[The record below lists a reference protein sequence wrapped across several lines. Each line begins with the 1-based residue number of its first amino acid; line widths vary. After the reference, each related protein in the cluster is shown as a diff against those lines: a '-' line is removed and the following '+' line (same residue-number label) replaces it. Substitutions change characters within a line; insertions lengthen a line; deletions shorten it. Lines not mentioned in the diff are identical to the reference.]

1 MRQQSLELRDE
12 SLSCKT
18 EKSVIH
24 VRQQN
29 RAGSTTKERKTR
41 KIEIERNTY
50 KPLMSVSGS
59 CVYFFFFFGCQRP
72 ICGGVRVA
80 KREREK
86 RAETRERESQRY
98 YVYTFFGLELSMKY
112 IKQRII
118 NDINQNISIS
128 ESIFRLL
135 DLLKFNGLNIYIYIY
150 IYKS

>member
-1 MRQQSLELRDE
+1 MELRDE

-59 CVYFFFFFGCQRP
+59 CVFFFFLAASDLSVEVEEWR
-72 ICGGVRVA
+72 RE
-80 KREREK
+80 REREK
-86 RAETRERESQRY
+86 RAETRERESQTY
-98 YVYTFFGLELSMKY
+98 YVYTFFGLELSMKC

-118 NDINQNISIS
+118 NNINQNISI
-128 ESIFRLL
+128 
-135 DLLKFNGLNIYIYIY
+135 N
-150 IYKS
+150 

>member
-59 CVYFFFFFGCQRP
+59 CVFFFFFFFFWLPATYLWRWKSGEE
-72 ICGGVRVA
+72 
-80 KREREK
+80 REREK
-86 RAETRERESQRY
+86 NVQRLERERVRRIT
-98 YVYTFFGLELSMKY
+98 YTLFLG
-112 IKQRII
+112 
-118 NDINQNISIS
+118 
-128 ESIFRLL
+128 
-135 DLLKFNGLNIYIYIY
+135 
-150 IYKS
+150 